1 MKKLRK
7 KERKEGRRRER
18 RREMPIGDYLT
29 SDNGGRMNG
38 AELAKSNCYVH
49 DNHKDTCFKRRSS
62 QHGTRLA
69 FKAISRI
76 PSPLSKRQAKD
87 KKHNKKKNQQAATM
101 ETIPE

>member
-1 MKKLRK
+1 
-7 KERKEGRRRER
+7 
-18 RREMPIGDYLT
+18 MPIGDYLT

-38 AELAKSNCYVH
+38 AELAKSNCYVD

-87 KKHNKKKNQQAATM
+87 KKHNKKKTNRPQQWKQFQNKQLTK
-101 ETIPE
+101 ENHRHRHPVDW